1 MKQMKHLSMC
11 LAGSYICTRS
21 LFSLKVTWFSIIII
35 LMLLQYNSHFIRGA
49 KTKKNLSRSVSV
61 LSLFWIYFF
70 CGRSFKRL
78 TTSSAKAT
86 STKLGTCSRTK
97 GTRTRSMTAVDPMR
111 GFANFLVESFW
122 KTTWDLC
129 LLCNFLEREA
139 KRASFSL
146 AAPHLPLT
154 GRREIDAYESG
165 EPIEPFDISLR
176 NKLCSWFDQSFS
188 SSFNWIKNLLCFFFN
203 LNLPFSHRE

>member
-129 LLCNFLEREA
+129 LLCNFFQAGSR
-139 KRASFSL
+139 
-146 AAPHLPLT
+146 

-188 SSFNWIKNLLCFFFN
+188 SSFNWIKNLLCFF
-203 LNLPFSHRE
+203 LI

>member
-11 LAGSYICTRS
+11 LASSYICTRS
-21 LFSLKVTWFSIIII
+21 LFSLQVTWFSIIII

-86 STKLGTCSRTK
+86 STNLGTCSRTK

-111 GFANFLVESFW
+111 GFANFLVESFQ
-122 KTTWDLC
+122 KTTWHLC
-129 LLCNFLEREA
+129 LLCNFFRWGFQKGEFFTRSTTPPI
-139 KRASFSL
+139 R
-146 AAPHLPLT
+146 

-165 EPIEPFDISLR
+165 EPIEPFDIS
-176 NKLCSWFDQSFS
+176 
-188 SSFNWIKNLLCFFFN
+188 
-203 LNLPFSHRE
+203 